1 MSEPKSNV
9 TPILGVMAV
18 LLAAMVGLQIYGIW
32 GRKTAPD
39 PAPPVIAEASV
50 PSANAATPPPTATNN
65 WVLAVVE
72 KTTTAAARHP
82 LAGATNVVFRG
93 AAPDGSAAMIASAA
107 TPPPVTNAVS
117 VLAGAYGVKTGSTQA
132 GSANLVGTVFLQGK
146 PPPPAV
152 QPMKERMCGN
162 AEPYEIKSRQFVVG
176 GNSGLAD
183 VFVYIKSGTGVDGVK
198 FDPSA
203 DKPLLDQVRC
213 EYHPYVLGVMAGQ
226 TFTTRNS
233 DPVLHNVNSTRAKN
247 NQGKNFGQ
255 PTKGQKTVM
264 SFPNPE
270 VAIQF
275 RCDLHPWM
283 TAWVGVFS
291 TPFFAVTDGEGRFAI
306 NGLPPGRYMLAA
318 YHPKSHGVSEG
329 IVAEIEIKD
338 AQVTSKDFII
348 PVQAK

>member
-1 MSEPKSNV
+1 
-9 TPILGVMAV
+9 MAV
-18 LLAAMVGLQIYGIW
+18 LLAALVGLQIYGIW
-32 GRKTAPD
+32 GRRTAPD
-39 PAPPVIAEASV
+39 HAPPVIAEASA
-50 PSANAATPPPTATNN
+50 PSAIAATPPPTATNN

-72 KTTTAAARHP
+72 KTNAAGRHP

-93 AAPDGSAAMIASAA
+93 AAPDGSAAMIASAE
-107 TPPPVTNAVS
+107 TPPPVTKAVS
-117 VLAGAYGVKTGSTQA
+117 LLAAAYAVKTGSTQE
-132 GSANLVGTVFLQGK
+132 GSANLVGTVFLQGT

-176 GNSGLAD
+176 AKSGLAD

-247 NQGKNFGQ
+247 NKGKNFAQ
-255 PTKGQKTVM
+255 PTKGHTTDM

-270 VAIQF
+270 MAIQF
-275 RCDLHPWM
+275 RCDVHPWM
-283 TAWVGVFS
+283 VAWVGVFS
-291 TPFFAVTDGEGRFAI
+291 NPFFAVTDGEGRFSI
-306 NGLPPGRYMLAA
+306 NGLPPGRYQLVVH
-318 YHPKSHGVSEG
+318 HPKTHGVSEG
-329 IVAEIEIKD
+329 IVVEIEIKD
-338 AQVTSKDFII
+338 AQVTSKDFIV